1 MAKSNDILIGA
12 LLMVGAYYL
21 FFKKKKPIANISN
34 KETEQEEA
42 SSGGGVGGGF
52 GVPPVGVIKDGI
64 ATPTGSIINITVE
77 KEEEEPKL
85 ETTPVDMS
93 KVGGDKK
100 LDSAT
105 LLSNLEAQK
114 LKSNIPLPTTDMG
127 ATKTSTVTSKTTM
140 VKPKLSTTKT
150 SSSSSLDLNKMG
162 IKPMVMSNFLDFDGD
177 TLDENELL
185 ID

>member
-64 ATPTGSIINITVE
+64 ATPTGSIVNITVE
-77 KEEEEPKL
+77 KQEEPKL

-150 SSSSSLDLNKMG
+150 SSSSSLDLDKMG
-162 IKPMVMSNFLDFDGD
+162 IKPITMSNFLDFDGD
-177 TLDENELL
+177 TLDESELL

>member
-52 GVPPVGVIKDGI
+52 GVPSVGVIKDGI
-64 ATPTGSIINITVE
+64 ATPTGSIVNITVE
-77 KEEEEPKL
+77 KQEEEPKL

-93 KVGGDKK
+93 KVGGEKK

-114 LKSNIPLPTTDMG
+114 IKSNMPLPTTDMG

-140 VKPKLSTTKT
+140 VKPKLSTAKT
-150 SSSSSLDLNKMG
+150 SSSSSLDLDKMG
-162 IKPMVMSNFLDFDGD
+162 IKPITMSNFLDFDGD
-177 TLDENELL
+177 TLDESELL